1 MVVLANI
8 NQSWVFPNHHDVFRN
23 TVMFK
28 LQSIAARLILAISF
42 TVAAACGIL
51 GTYSILQQRS
61 LTRLALDQQL
71 KLQYDSVAA
80 AIDYEGRAALA
91 VSATIAGLPPVADAI
106 AKGDRAELG
115 SLLGNSMKALKEQG
129 IPLITFQVPPA
140 LSFYRVHAPQA
151 YGDDV
156 TGRRNTVVEAI
167 RTGKSIVG
175 VEPARADLGIFGMTP
190 IMRDGKSLA
199 NVDVGAAFGREFVD
213 RVKQRFGIDIA
224 VHWFDGTNFKRLSS
238 TFGDGEVAMPAELKS
253 AFDGATQQRDT
264 RFQGHPAAL
273 YVGQIRDYAGRPLAV
288 LELIEDTTAYEAAAS
303 RAQTTLLLA
312 TLAILAGAAL
322 LAFLLGRG
330 MSRPL
335 VAITAVM
342 NRLSSGDTSVTIPG
356 GERKDE
362 VGTIAQAVDV
372 FRRNMIETQS
382 LREQQEAAKHASEA
396 EKQTLQRQMADRFE
410 ADVKSVVAQV
420 AQATKDMQRVA
431 GEITQ
436 SVTGTSQRAAAA
448 AAASEQASTSVS
460 TVAAATEELAS
471 SVAEIG
477 RQVTHSSNV
486 ANGAVEKAGQT
497 TEMVSGLASTA
508 ERIGDVLRLIDAI
521 ASQTNLLALNATIEA
536 ARAGD
541 AGRGF
546 AVVAAEVK
554 ELASQTAKA
563 TEEIAG
569 QVSAIQ
575 SATSECATAIG
586 GISQTIRD
594 ISGIAT
600 SIAAAVEQQDSATRE
615 IARSVQ
621 QAAAGTSDVTQNVA
635 GASQAADRS
644 RALADS
650 VMTASGR
657 LSRQATALFES
668 VDTFLAGLRNA
679 A

>member
-1 MVVLANI
+1 
-8 NQSWVFPNHHDVFRN
+8 
-23 TVMFK
+23 MFK
-28 LQSIAARLILAISF
+28 LRSIAARLILAISL

-51 GTYSILQQRS
+51 GTFSILQQRS
-61 LTRLALDQQL
+61 LTQLALEEQL
-71 KLQYDSVAA
+71 KLQYDSVVA
-80 AIDYEGRAALA
+80 AIDYEGRSTLA

-106 AKGDRAELG
+106 AKGDRDALG
-115 SLLGNSMKALKEQG
+115 ALLLGANKALKALD
-129 IPLITFQVPPA
+129 IPLISFQTPPA
-140 LSFYRVHAPQA
+140 ITFYRVHNPKTF
-151 YGDDV
+151 GDDV
-156 TGRRNTVVEAI
+156 SKRRITVAEAI
-167 RTGKSIVG
+167 RSGRQIVG
-175 VEPARADLGIFGMTP
+175 AEPALESLGIFGMTP
-190 IMRDGKSLA
+190 ILRDGKVLG
-199 NVDVGAAFGREFVD
+199 NVDIGAAFGKEFVE
-213 RVKQRFGIDIA
+213 RAKQRFGIDLA
-224 VHWFDGTNFKRLSS
+224 VHWFDGTSFKRLSS
-238 TFGDGEVAMPAELKS
+238 TFSDTEVATPTELKS
-253 AFDGATQQRDT
+253 AFDGAVQLRDT
-264 RFQGHPAAL
+264 TFQGHSAAL
-273 YVGQIRDYAGRPLAV
+273 YIGQIKNYAGQPLAV
-288 LELIEDTTAYEAAAS
+288 LEIIKDTTAYQAAAS

-335 VAITAVM
+335 VAITKVM
-342 NRLSSGDTSVTIPG
+342 NRLSSGDTSVEIPG

-362 VGTIAQAVDV
+362 VGTMAQAVDV
-372 FRRNMIETQS
+372 FRRNMIETRD
-382 LREQQEAAKHASEA
+382 LREQQEAAKRAAEA
-396 EKQTLQRQMADRFE
+396 EKQALQRQMADRFE

-420 AQATKDMQRVA
+420 AQATEEMQRVA
-431 GEITQ
+431 GEITA

-448 AAASEQASTSVS
+448 ATASEQASTSVS

-486 ANGAVEKAGQT
+486 ANGAVEKAGKT
-497 TEMVSGLASTA
+497 TEMVASLASTA

-536 ARAGD
+536 ARAGE

-554 ELASQTAKA
+554 GLASQTAKA

-569 QVSAIQ
+569 QVTAIQ

-594 ISGIAT
+594 ISGIAA
-600 SIAAAVEQQDSATRE
+600 SIAAAVEEQDSATRE

-621 QAAAGTSDVTQNVA
+621 QAAAGTGEVTQNVA

-650 VMTASGR
+650 VMVASGQ
-657 LSRQATALFES
+657 LSRQATALFDS